1 MFYLRATYCK
11 TEVILF
17 QEREKISLSNEFSC
31 AEKVKFPSFFWSVIL
46 PFSTDFFYKTT
57 EVLISYVR

>member
-1 MFYLRATYCK
+1 MFHLRATYCK

-31 AEKVKFPSFFWSVIL
+31 AEKVKFLKFPYFVIL
-46 PFSTDFFYKTT
+46 PFLMYLFFLQKPQNS
-57 EVLISYVR
+57 LFL

>member
-17 QEREKISLSNEFSC
+17 QEREKISLPNEFSC
-31 AEKVKFPSFFWSVIL
+31 AEKVKFPSFFLVCRFTVL
-46 PFSTDFFYKTT
+46 HRFF
-57 EVLISYVR
+57 L

>member
-1 MFYLRATYCK
+1 MFYLPATYCK

-31 AEKVKFPSFFWSVIL
+31 AEKVKFLVFSGLSFYRSPPI
-46 PFSTDFFYKTT
+46 FSIKPQK
-57 EVLISYVR
+57 